1 MNRLIQLWEI
11 LNGSQKNQGL
21 ILLFITLIGSIVEAL
36 GIGLVVPFIT
46 LVLSTDF
53 SFPSF
58 ITASWP
64 VITSLS
70 KDQLVIYMVLVFVSF
85 YFFKSIFILWL
96 TARQTGY
103 IYSLQE
109 SISGR
114 IFTAYLNKPY
124 KFHLLE
130 NSGRLIS
137 NTITECNQFCVGF
150 VSAVI
155 LILNDVFILTA
166 ILSVLLYFEPFGAFI
181 SFVLFGVIGSI
192 LFIFSKKRAA
202 TWGEARQEME
212 RQRIKSAQQGFS
224 AIKDIKL
231 FNNEKIFVNEY
242 INHTHISL
250 DAGRKQSI
258 LQCIPRIFLE
268 FVAVLALCGIVVC
281 LILNGDQS
289 KVVPVVGLFAAAAFK
304 LLPTISRLVQN
315 FQTVVFCTPSV
326 NLIHS
331 QLGQS
336 KMPIGQSYSSNSENI
351 KLEKNLR
358 VSNLSFSYEGTERTV
373 LESINMDLHAG
384 QMIGFV
390 GMSGAGKSTLI
401 DCILGLIVPSS
412 GNLIID
418 GVKITNKNVKSWQK
432 NIGYVP
438 QVIYLLDASLRENIA
453 FGISI
458 DFIDEEKLGNAIKKA
473 QLSDFVSDLP
483 KGLDTFVGE
492 QGVRLSGGQRQRIG
506 IARALYNDPSVLVLD
521 EATSALDNETESEV
535 MNAVES
541 LQGSRTILIIAHR
554 LSTIKNCD
562 YIYKLENGKVISDGD
577 PNLVLG
583 NELYVHQ

>member
-1 MNRLIQLWEI
+1 LSSLIKLWET
-11 LNGSQKNQGL
+11 LNGSQKTQGL
-21 ILLFITLIGSIVEAL
+21 ILLSITLIGSFVEAL

-46 LVLSTDF
+46 LILSTDF
-53 SFPSF
+53 IFPSF
-58 ITASWP
+58 ISALWP

-70 KDQLVIYMVLVFVSF
+70 KEELVIYMVLIFVSF

-96 TARQTGY
+96 TTRQTGY

-114 IFTAYLNKPY
+114 IFSSYLAKPY
-124 KFHLLE
+124 DFHLLE
-130 NSGRLIS
+130 NSARLIS
-137 NTITECNQFCVGF
+137 NTITESTQFCVGF

-155 LILNDVFILTA
+155 LILNDLFILTA
-166 ILSVLLYFEPFGAFI
+166 ILSVLLYFEPFGALI
-181 SFVLFGVIGSI
+181 SLILFGVIGSI

-202 TWGEARQEME
+202 SWGEARQEME
-212 RQRIKSAQQGFS
+212 RQRIKSAQHGFS
-224 AIKDIKL
+224 GIKDIKL
-231 FNNEKIFVNEY
+231 FNNEKIFIDEY
-242 INHTHISL
+242 INHTHTSL

-268 FVAVLALCGIVVC
+268 FVAVLALCGIVVF

-315 FQTVVFCTPSV
+315 FQTVVFCSPSV

-336 KMPIGQSYSSNSENI
+336 KMPIGQIVETFKDSI
-351 KLEKNLR
+351 KLNKNLK
-358 VSNLSFSYEGTERTV
+358 VSNLSFSYDEDDRTA
-373 LESINMDLHAG
+373 LDSISLDFDAG
-384 QMIGFV
+384 QMVGFIGA
-390 GMSGAGKSTLI
+390 SGAGKSTLI
-401 DCILGLIVPSS
+401 DCILGLIESS
-412 GNLIID
+412 AGSLSID
-418 GVKITNKNVKSWQK
+418 GKVITNKNVKAWQK
-432 NIGYVP
+432 NVGYVP

-453 FGISI
+453 FGVSSDSI
-458 DFIDEEKLGNAIKKA
+458 DEKKLRSAIDKA
-473 QLSDFVSDLP
+473 QLSDFISDLP

-492 QGVRLSGGQRQRIG
+492 RGVRLSGGQRQRIG
-506 IARALYNDPSVLVLD
+506 MARALYNNPSVLVLD

-554 LSTIKNCD
+554 FSTIKNCD
-562 YIYKLENGKVISDGD
+562 YIYKLENGRVVLEGN
-577 PNLVLG
+577 PNEVLG
-583 NELYVHQ
+583 EKLLTDE

>member
-1 MNRLIQLWEI
+1 LSSLIKLWET
-11 LNGSQKNQGL
+11 LNGSQKTQGL
-21 ILLFITLIGSIVEAL
+21 ILLSITLIGSFVEAL

-46 LVLSTDF
+46 LILSTDF
-53 SFPSF
+53 IFPSF
-58 ITASWP
+58 ISALWP

-70 KDQLVIYMVLVFVSF
+70 KEELVIYMVLIFVSF

-96 TARQTGY
+96 TTRQTGY

-114 IFTAYLNKPY
+114 IFSSYLAKPY
-124 KFHLLE
+124 DFHLLE
-130 NSGRLIS
+130 NSARLIS
-137 NTITECNQFCVGF
+137 NTITESTQFCVGF

-155 LILNDVFILTA
+155 LILNDLFILTA
-166 ILSVLLYFEPFGAFI
+166 ILSVLLYFEPFGALI
-181 SFVLFGVIGSI
+181 SLILFGVIGSI

-202 TWGEARQEME
+202 SWGEARQEME
-212 RQRIKSAQQGFS
+212 RQRIKSAQHGFS
-224 AIKDIKL
+224 GIKDIKL
-231 FNNEKIFVNEY
+231 FNNEKIFIDEY

-268 FVAVLALCGIVVC
+268 FVAVLALCGIVVF

-315 FQTVVFCTPSV
+315 FQTVVFCSPSV

-336 KMPIGQSYSSNSENI
+336 KMPIGQSVETFKDSI
-351 KLEKNLR
+351 KLNKNLK
-358 VSNLSFSYEGTERTV
+358 VSNLSFSYDEDDRTA
-373 LESINMDLHAG
+373 LDSISLDFDAG
-384 QMIGFV
+384 QMVGFIGA
-390 GMSGAGKSTLI
+390 SGAGKSTLI
-401 DCILGLIVPSS
+401 DCILGLIESS
-412 GNLIID
+412 AGSLSID
-418 GVKITNKNVKSWQK
+418 GKVITNKNVKAWQK
-432 NIGYVP
+432 NVGYVP

-453 FGISI
+453 FGVSSDSI
-458 DFIDEEKLGNAIKKA
+458 DEKKLRSAIYKA
-473 QLSDFVSDLP
+473 QLSDFISDLP

-492 QGVRLSGGQRQRIG
+492 RGVRLSGGQRQRIG
-506 IARALYNDPSVLVLD
+506 MARALYNNPSVLVLD

-554 LSTIKNCD
+554 FSTIKNCD
-562 YIYKLENGKVISDGD
+562 YIYKLENGRVVLEGN
-577 PNLVLG
+577 PNEVLG
-583 NELYVHQ
+583 KKLLTDE